1 MSDASIFDLSNRAEK
16 ATAMRADLTAG
27 ERIAALYETHREELY
42 RFLVGQG
49 IEPATA
55 QELAQDVFV
64 KLLLAIRKDTE
75 IESEQAWLFGVA
87 AKLAVDYWRREGRPM
102 WVELESFPELAHTLK
117 SGELSPEAYAVR
129 EQRLQRVAKM
139 LVRLPKEQRLGI
151 NLRMKGLRYHAIAK
165 ILGVSKSTAAELVSI
180 AVERL
185 RSTANE

>member
-1 MSDASIFDLSNRAEK
+1 MNDANIFEAANPTDEES
-16 ATAMRADLTAG
+16 AMRANLTAS
-27 ERIAALYETHREELY
+27 ERITALYETHRDELY

-64 KLLLAIRKDTE
+64 KLVVAIRKNTE

-87 AKLAVDYWRREGRPM
+87 SKLAVDYWRREGRPM
-102 WVELESFPELAHTLK
+102 WVELESFPDLVHTLQ
-117 SGELSPEAYAVR
+117 SGELNPEAYAVR

-139 LVRLPKEQRLGI
+139 LARLPKEQRLGVH
-151 NLRMKGLRYHAIAK
+151 LRMKGLRYHAIAK

>member
-1 MSDASIFDLSNRAEK
+1 MSDADIFDARDQANRES
-16 ATAMRADLTAG
+16 AMRADLTA
-27 ERIAALYETHREELY
+27 EQRIAALYEAHRDELF

-49 IEPATA
+49 IEPSVA

-64 KLLLAIRKDTE
+64 KLFVAIQKDTE

-87 AKLAVDYWRREGRPM
+87 AKLAVDHWRREGRPM

-117 SGELSPEAYAVR
+117 SGELSPEAYAIR

-139 LVRLPKEQRLGI
+139 LARLPKEQRLGI

-165 ILGVSKSTAAELVSI
+165 ILGVSKSTAADLVSI

>member
-1 MSDASIFDLSNRAEK
+1 MSNAHIFDQAGWANEES
-16 ATAMRADLTAG
+16 AMSADLTFS
-27 ERIAALYETHREELY
+27 ERLTALYETHREQLY

-49 IEPATA
+49 LDPATA

-64 KLLLAIRKDTE
+64 KLIVAIRKDTA

-87 AKLAVDYWRREGRPM
+87 AKLAVDYWRREGRSM
-102 WVELESFPELAHTLK
+102 WVELESFPTLTHTLK
-117 SGELSPEAYAVR
+117 SGELSPEAYAVQ

-139 LVRLPKEQRLGI
+139 LSRLPKEQRLGI
-151 NLRMKGLRYHAIAK
+151 NLRMKGLRYHAIAR

-185 RSTANE
+185 RRTANE